1 MYLNKDKILNSL
13 TKDEIINCYSMPE
26 VKLFY
31 EKILKEDM
39 RRQADY
45 IESVTGG
52 IGMAFGGAK
61 DIIPVLK
68 SLRGR

>member
-1 MYLNKDKILNSL
+1 
-13 TKDEIINCYSMPE
+13 MPE

-61 DIIPVLK
+61 EIVPVLK
-68 SLRGR
+68 ALRGR